1 MLSVLG
7 QMDRA
12 LEEKR
17 YALLT
22 PLPIAERS
30 LTIQGIRVV
39 VDSSLVNQPEFSP
52 WKTWTVL

>member
-1 MLSVLG
+1 MN
-7 QMDRA
+7 RA

-17 YALLT
+17 YLLLAAT
-22 PLPIAERS
+22 PIAERS

-39 VDSSLVNQPEFSP
+39 VNSSLVNQPEFSP